1 MLSSQGLKSLYAAQ
15 NIIKIRL
22 PPKTTNKGCPKKLP
36 PKTDPK
42 NCPRGLLQSP
52 EINPAQILP
61 KGCPKVNISYL
72 AHHFIK
78 PIFNCGIFLPPR
90 FRCSMSD

>member
-36 PKTDPK
+36 PKAAPK
-42 NCPRGLLQSP
+42 DCPRGLLQIP
-52 EINPAQILP
+52 NPAQ
-61 KGCPKVNISYL
+61 GCPKVVQ
-72 AHHFIK
+72 K
-78 PIFNCGIFLPPR
+78 
-90 FRCSMSD
+90 